1 MDALFSRTELVQAEA
16 LRRHKA
22 AQLPGQLD
30 LVDALNDVPPTA
42 FAEIQVDDIVT
53 FGSRKSEWV
62 VTANDG
68 YKLDV
73 RCIQHPKPVM
83 VGATQ
88 YLLDGDTKGVWLV
101 EPRETP
107 ATITAYLATDGHGG
121 SNVYVMGWTCRD
133 CDRTFDPHYRR
144 GVPCVNANWHAKH
157 TVSSWRINGVAG
169 ARVVTVEI
177 PDTGDR
183 DQMAAAARQAL
194 ADREAATSWPDPF
207 GVFYDRQ
214 ELNGQLVIA

>member
-16 LRRHKA
+16 LRQLKA
-22 AQLPGQLD
+22 DQIPGQLD
-30 LVDALNDVPPTA
+30 LVDALNEA
-42 FAEIQVDDIVT
+42 
-53 FGSRKSEWV
+53 
-62 VTANDG
+62 
-68 YKLDV
+68 
-73 RCIQHPKPVM
+73 
-83 VGATQ
+83 
-88 YLLDGDTKGVWLV
+88 
-101 EPRETP
+101 P
-107 ATITAYLATDGHGG
+107 ATVTAYLATDGHGG
-121 SNVYVMGWTCRD
+121 SNVHVMGWTCRD

-157 TVSSWRINGVAG
+157 TVSSWRINGVAS

-183 DQMAAAARQAL
+183 AQMAAAARQAL
-194 ADREAATSWPDPF
+194 ADREASASWPDPF